1 MSYHVRIFG
10 VEYKSVKSAYDSL
23 DFPVSY
29 RYLTRV
35 LRECDEKNISSELER
50 ILTDIK
56 EGKSCVCKNKH
67 GKRKEFTCRGKSYTT
82 ILGLYRDLDVPC
94 PYGSFRR
101 ALKGIPLDKIDSRI
115 DDVMKKLSDRSNS
128 KHPEILG
135 VQFGSIM
142 DACDSFGVSRAMVS
156 KRKERG
162 CTVTEQY
169 LGKVKEGYPRILN
182 KAVVAVLLKNALLR
196 GVEYSDSVEFFE
208 GDEKCTLDREAK
220 ELAARFIGYC
230 KEGYEQYQAYQ
241 WVFEE

>member
-10 VEYKSVKSAYDSL
+10 VEYRSIKSACDSL

-50 ILTDIK
+50 ILTSLK
-56 EGKSCVCKNKH
+56 EGKGCGCKNKN
-67 GKRKEFTCRGKSYTT
+67 GKRKEFTCKGKSYTT
-82 ILGLYRDLDVPC
+82 LLGLYRDLDVPC

-101 ALKGIPLDKIDSRI
+101 ALKGIPLDKVDSRI

-162 CTVTEQY
+162 YTVTEQY
-169 LGKVKEGYPRILN
+169 LGKVKEEYPRILN

-208 GDEKCTLDREAK
+208 GDVKCTLDKETK
-220 ELAARFIGYC
+220 ELVKKFIGYC
-230 KEGYEQYQAYQ
+230 KEGYEQYQSYQ

>member
-1 MSYHVRIFG
+1 MSYHVKIFG
-10 VEYKSVKSAYDSL
+10 VEYRSVKNAYDSL

-35 LRECDEKNISSELER
+35 LRECDEKDISSELER
-50 ILTDIK
+50 ILADVK
-56 EGKSCVCKNKH
+56 EGKGCVCKNKH
-67 GKRKEFTCRGKSYTT
+67 GKRKEFACMGKSYTT

-94 PYGSFRR
+94 RYGSFRR

-115 DDVMKKLSDRSNS
+115 DDVMKKLSDRSIS

-135 VQFGSIM
+135 VRFGSIA
-142 DACDSFGVSRAMVS
+142 DACDGFGISRSMVT

-162 CTVTEQY
+162 YTVTEQY

-182 KAVVAVLLKNALLR
+182 KTEVSALLKNSLLR
-196 GVEYSDSVEFFE
+196 GAEYTDDVEFFD
-208 GDEKCTLDREAK
+208 GDVKCTIDRETK
-220 ELAARFIGYC
+220 ELIKKFIGYC
-230 KEGYEQYQAYQ
+230 KEGYEQYQSYQ